1 MNMSRQQLPRGN
13 KLLLPKIEYARMVE
27 AEPVNGQ
34 KPNTSSGTEKNNG
47 ELEVAEK
54 VPLLN
59 NDNNTGSFTRFSV
72 LPPINDSV
80 RNARRLSRF
89 RRISGAFVSANGPSP
104 TSNHELA
111 NRKGDNNKL
120 HKYAGFSSVAVQQR
134 RASAVDHERVQS
146 LQVVGK
152 PYSREEYDIT
162 TTLSIH
168 GKLNAKSPRRSFS
181 SPMPTDT
188 SDSNCSACTTLLAR
202 RRSKTEGAMDSG
214 NPESVQTYQVAH
226 TCIKNKVYTGHILK
240 RFNSEELY
248 LRNDNIV
255 SEQNKTVFPS
265 SRRGKK
271 SPKLISKPEITIN
284 LKTANLAVSDGRRP
298 VSRCEISLDVNEA
311 TQQLQLVTD
320 REKKQAYS
328 QKRNFKPPLIQIDNM
343 DEEAPGKQNEETPS
357 APGIPQ
363 IQILIDSLESAKE
376 ERPKEGREVPYTSV
390 REQRRRSALCRTNS
404 KQVDDFLLVHNLRD
418 LGLL

>member
-1 MNMSRQQLPRGN
+1 
-13 KLLLPKIEYARMVE
+13 MVE
-27 AEPVNGQ
+27 AELVNGQ

-59 NDNNTGSFTRFSV
+59 NDYNTGSFTRFSV

-80 RNARRLSRF
+80 RNARRLSRL
-89 RRISGAFVSANGPSP
+89 RRISGAFVSANGPIP

-111 NRKGDNNKL
+111 NKKGDNNKSY
-120 HKYAGFSSVAVQQR
+120 KYAGFSSVAVQQR
-134 RASAVDHERVQS
+134 RVSTVDNERIQS

-162 TTLSIH
+162 TTLSIN

-188 SDSNCSACTTLLAR
+188 SDSNCSACKTLLGR
-202 RRSKTEGAMDSG
+202 RRSKTEGAKHSG
-214 NPESVQTYQVAH
+214 HPESVQVAH
-226 TCIKNKVYTGHILK
+226 TCNKNKVYTEHILK
-240 RFNSEELY
+240 RFNSEKLY

-255 SEQNKTVFPS
+255 SEQNKSVSPS
-265 SRRGKK
+265 SRREKK

-284 LKTANLAVSDGRRP
+284 LKTSNLAVSDGRRP

-328 QKRNFKPPLIQIDNM
+328 QTRNFKPPLIQIDNI
-343 DEEAPGKQNEETPS
+343 DKEAPGKQNEETPS

>member
-27 AEPVNGQ
+27 AEPLNGQ

-47 ELEVAEK
+47 ELEAAEK

-59 NDNNTGSFTRFSV
+59 NDYNTGSFTRFSV

-111 NRKGDNNKL
+111 NKKGDNNKSN
-120 HKYAGFSSVAVQQR
+120 KYAGFSSVAVQQR
-134 RASAVDHERVQS
+134 RVSTVDNERIQS

-188 SDSNCSACTTLLAR
+188 SDSNCSACKTLLAR
-202 RRSKTEGAMDSG
+202 RRSKTEGAKHSG
-214 NPESVQTYQVAH
+214 HPESVQVAH
-226 TCIKNKVYTGHILK
+226 TCNKNKVYTEHILK

-255 SEQNKTVFPS
+255 SEQNKTVSPS
-265 SRRGKK
+265 SRREKK

-284 LKTANLAVSDGRRP
+284 LKTSNLAVSAGRRP

-311 TQQLQLVTD
+311 TRQLQLVTD

-328 QKRNFKPPLIQIDNM
+328 QTRNFKPPLIQIDNI
-343 DEEAPGKQNEETPS
+343 DKEAPGKQNEETPS

>member
-1 MNMSRQQLPRGN
+1 
-13 KLLLPKIEYARMVE
+13 MVE

-59 NDNNTGSFTRFSV
+59 NDYNTGSFTRFSV

-111 NRKGDNNKL
+111 NKKGDNNKL

-168 GKLNAKSPRRSFS
+168 RKLNAKSPRRSFS

-343 DEEAPGKQNEETPS
+343 DKEAPGKQNEETPS